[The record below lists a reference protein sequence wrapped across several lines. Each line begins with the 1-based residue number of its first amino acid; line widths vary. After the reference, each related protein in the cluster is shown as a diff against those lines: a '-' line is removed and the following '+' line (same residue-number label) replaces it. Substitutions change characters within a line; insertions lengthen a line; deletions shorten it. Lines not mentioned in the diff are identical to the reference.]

1 MRRRL
6 PGVVVGLILVISGC
20 AGDDGAGT
28 TAAAGP
34 TTSGEPVTITL
45 LTHDS
50 FLLSEGTL
58 EAFTAET
65 GVTVELLTGGD
76 AGVAVNQAIV
86 TKDNPIADVL
96 FGVDNTLLTRA
107 LDADLFLPYESPA
120 VAAVPAQLRLDP
132 EHRVTPIDYGDVCV
146 NYDVAA
152 LATAGV
158 DPPGTLDDLVD
169 PAYRGMLVVQDPAT
183 SSPGLAFL
191 LATIAR
197 YGDGGWQDWWSQ
209 LEANDV
215 LVTSGWEEAYNGA
228 FTAAS
233 DTGDRPLVVSYASSP
248 PAEVYFAETPPTEA
262 PTGSMTDGCFR
273 QVEFAGILAG
283 TEHEPEAQQLID
295 FMLSATFQ
303 EDIPL
308 NMFVF
313 PAVAGTPLP
322 AVFVE
327 HAAVVDEPLELPPG
341 DIEANREAWIQEW
354 TDLLR

>member
-1 MRRRL
+1 MRWR
-6 PGVVVGLILVISGC
+6 PVVVVVALLVVLSSCSG
-20 AGDDGAGT
+20 GDGAGT
-28 TAAAGP
+28 S
-34 TTSGEPVTITL
+34 TSASEEPVTITL

-50 FLLSEGTL
+50 FLLSDGTL

-65 GVTVELLTGGD
+65 GIGVELLAGGD

-86 TKDNPIADVL
+86 TRDDPIADVL

-107 LDADLFLPYESPA
+107 LDADLFLPYQSPA
-120 VAAVPAQLRLDP
+120 LDGVPAELRLDA

-152 LATAGV
+152 LAASGV
-158 DPPGTLDDLVD
+158 EPPDTLDDLVD

-197 YGDGGWQDWWSQ
+197 YGEGGWQEWWSG
-209 LEANDV
+209 LAANDV

-233 DTGDRPLVVSYASSP
+233 ETGDRTLVVSYASSP
-248 PAEVYFAETPPTEA
+248 PAEVYFAETPPAEA

-283 TEHEPEAQQLID
+283 TDHETEARQLID
-295 FMLSATFQ
+295 FMLSAAFQ

-313 PAVAGTPLP
+313 PAVEGTPLP
-322 AVFVE
+322 DVFVE
-327 HAAVVDEPLELPPG
+327 HAAVVEEPLGLPPG
-341 DIEANREAWIQEW
+341 DIEANRESWIQEW